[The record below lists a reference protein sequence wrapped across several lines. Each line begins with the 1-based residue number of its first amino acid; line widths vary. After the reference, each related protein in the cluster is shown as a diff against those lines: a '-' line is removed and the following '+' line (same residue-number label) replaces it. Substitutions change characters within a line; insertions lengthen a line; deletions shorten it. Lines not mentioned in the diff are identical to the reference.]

1 MANVIKTVLTYNLNG
16 STRDFNIPFEYLTR
30 KFVAVTLLGRDR
42 KPLVMNTDY
51 RFATRTTISTTKAWG
66 PADGYTQIE
75 IRRNTSATERLVDF
89 TDGSILRAYDL
100 NVAQIQTMHIAE
112 EARDLTADTIG
123 VNNDGDLDARN
134 RKIVNLAN
142 AVNDR
147 DAVPFGQLK
156 AMNNNAYDSMN
167 KALQYRNEA
176 ERFKN
181 DATARRNE
189 AEQFKNQTANDRHA
203 AATSA
208 NDADASATDALRSQ
222 NAASAS
228 QQAAKT
234 SETNAKTSET
244 NAKASSNRAEEWANK
259 PHGQVVADN
268 KFSAKHY
275 AEEAR
280 IEANKLGSWNA
291 LAGTVDNVTGTSVTF
306 KNKVGALNGFVSAS
320 PDGYRLK
327 YTNFSTILRQDASA
341 FYLLCTNK
349 GDVNGPFNHL
359 RPFYIDCATGWVT
372 MGNGAGVNGRL
383 TVTDSI
389 AIPNTPTVIDKKQ
402 IKLQN
407 ENVTDRWANMRVWGN
422 NSGRANVCEWG
433 DGLGWL
439 MYVQRREWNANTG
452 TNIQLSVN
460 GQIYSQGVVSTGQI
474 VAQNGHAIQMESPA
488 DKAHYIISK
497 DGTRNNWYVGRG
509 SNGNNDV
516 ALHSYVH
523 GTTLSLRNNYA
534 QVNKHFYVGAAVVAT
549 DGNIQGT
556 KWGGKWLDVFLR
568 DNYIA
573 KKKAWTQ
580 VWAASGGSYMAGGQQ
595 TGTLS
600 QDLRWRNIWIKTR
613 GSSWNFF
620 RTGPDGIYFIAAD
633 GGWLR
638 FQIHSNGK
646 VFKNVADRDAPPTAI
661 VVENE

>member
-1 MANVIKTVLTYNLNG
+1 MARVIKTVLTYQLNG
-16 STRDFNIPFEYLTR
+16 STREFNIPFEYLTR
-30 KFVAVTLLGRDR
+30 KFVAVTLLGKDR
-42 KPLVMNTDY
+42 KELVMNTDY
-51 RFATRTTISTTKAWG
+51 RFATRTTISTTRAWG
-66 PADGYTQIE
+66 PTDGYTQIE

-134 RKIVNLAN
+134 RRIVNVAN

-176 ERFKN
+176 EG
-181 DATARRNE
+181 
-189 AEQFKNQTANDRHA
+189 FKNQ
-203 AATSA
+203 AATSKNQTEQLKNQA
-208 NDADASATDALRSQ
+208 
-222 NAASAS
+222 AASQGAAANS
-228 QQAAKT
+228 QAAAKASETSAAASKAAAANSQTAART
-234 SETNAKTSET
+234 SEVNAKTSET
-244 NAKASSNRAEEWANK
+244 NANASAVRADQWANK
-259 PHGQVVADN
+259 PHGQVVADGR
-268 KFSAKHY
+268 FSAKHY

-306 KNKVGALNGFVSAS
+306 KNKVGSLGGFVSAA

-349 GDVNGPFNHL
+349 GDVNGSFNHL
-359 RPFYIDCATGWVT
+359 RPFYIDCASGWVT
-372 MGNGAGVNGRL
+372 MGNGAGVSGRL

-407 ENVTDRWANMRVWGN
+407 ENNSGRWASMRVWGTD
-422 NSGRANVCEWG
+422 SGRSNVCEWG
-433 DGLGWL
+433 DGLGWY
-439 MYVQRREWNANTG
+439 MYVQRRDWVSDG
-452 TNIQLSVN
+452 LVQFVVN
-460 GQIYSQGVVSTGQI
+460 GQVIANHQLLAHRGAIFGG
-474 VAQNGHAIQMESPA
+474 GHAIQMESPA
-488 DKAHYIISK
+488 NKAHYIISK

-509 SNGNNDV
+509 SDNNNDV
-516 ALHSYVH
+516 NFHSYVH
-523 GTTLSLRNNYA
+523 GTSLALRNNYV
-534 QVNKHFYVGAAVVAT
+534 QVNKHFYVGSAVVAT
-549 DGNIQGT
+549 DGNIQGA
-556 KWGGKWLDVFLR
+556 KWGGKWLDVYLR
-568 DNYIA
+568 DSFIA

-580 VWAASGGSYMAGGQQ
+580 VWAASGGGYMAGGQQ
-595 TGTLS
+595 TGQLS
-600 QDLRWRNIWIKTR
+600 QDLRFRNIWIKTR